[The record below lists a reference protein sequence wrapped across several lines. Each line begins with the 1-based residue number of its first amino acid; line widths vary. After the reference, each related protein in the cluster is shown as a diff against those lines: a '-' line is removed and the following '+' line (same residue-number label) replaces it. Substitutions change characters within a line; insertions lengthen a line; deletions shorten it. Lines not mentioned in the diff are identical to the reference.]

1 MDDCYRRASWLF
13 DVVLRTLPTASLCV
27 ACSLHEVTPD
37 EAWTPK
43 TTSTSIAEVV
53 PVTEMTFVNGP
64 SVEPASDLR
73 VWLGRHRGRLLQLP
87 VVVEWS
93 GMDVGQ
99 AWLGMTDADPVANA
113 VRIQL
118 DQSALGVGLAVRLRS
133 LCDKAPARCVVWLQ
147 GYWGPTVD
155 LPGPL
160 GFDRPMVADGIQ
172 EHPFSVRMV
181 MGLVGE
187 DDAPHVR
194 IAEK

>member
-1 MDDCYRRASWLF
+1 MNDRYRRASWLF
-13 DVVLRTLPTASLCV
+13 DVVLRTVLTASLCV

-43 TTSTSIAEVV
+43 TTSKSTVEVG

-73 VWLGRHRGRLLQLP
+73 VWLVRNRGRLLQLP

-93 GMDVGQ
+93 GMDAGQ
-99 AWLGMTDADPVANA
+99 AWLGMTDAAPVANA

-118 DQSALGVGLAVRLRS
+118 DQHALGVGLADRLRS
-133 LCDKAPARCVVWLQ
+133 LCGKAPARCVVWLQ

-155 LPGPL
+155 LPGPP
-160 GFDRPMVADGIQ
+160 GFDGPAVADGIR

-187 DDAPHVR
+187 GDAPHVR
-194 IAEK
+194 VAEK

>member
-1 MDDCYRRASWLF
+1 M
-13 DVVLRTLPTASLCV
+13 
-27 ACSLHEVTPD
+27 
-37 EAWTPK
+37 
-43 TTSTSIAEVV
+43 
-53 PVTEMTFVNGP
+53 TEMTFVNGP

-73 VWLGRHRGRLLQLP
+73 VWLDRNGGRLLQLP

-99 AWLGMTDADPVANA
+99 AWLGMTGADPVANA

-118 DQSALGVGLAVRLRS
+118 DQSALGIGLAVRLRS
-133 LCDKAPARCVVWLQ
+133 LCGNAPARCVVWLQ
-147 GYWGPTVD
+147 GYWGSTVD

-160 GFDRPMVADGIQ
+160 GFDRPSEADGIQ

-194 IAEK
+194 AAEK